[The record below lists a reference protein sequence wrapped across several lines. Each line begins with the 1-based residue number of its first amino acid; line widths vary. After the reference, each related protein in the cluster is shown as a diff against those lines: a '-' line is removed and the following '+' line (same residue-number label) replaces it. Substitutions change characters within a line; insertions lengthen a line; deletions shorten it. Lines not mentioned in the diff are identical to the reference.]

1 MARAGYWNH
10 NVQYQPVILGAVP
23 PGCGSA
29 LEVGC
34 GDGMLTARL
43 AERCAD
49 VTGIDRDRRQT
60 RSALQQTSSPHRLAA
75 AINSPVSGPWC
86 GP

>member
-1 MARAGYWNH
+1 MARVGYWNH

-34 GDGMLTARL
+34 GDGMLAGRL
-43 AERCAD
+43 AERCAE
-49 VTGIDRDRRQT
+49 VTGIDRDRR
-60 RSALQQTSSPHRLAA
+60 RR
-75 AINSPVSGPWC
+75 GPGRVENP
-86 GP
+86 GPARPDRGRRA